1 MSARTFGTRP
11 GADTGRLGKYQLDV
25 TACDVVDVVRSAGGW
40 LFDRSMAGWNVH
52 VITAGGH
59 DHLALRI
66 LGVNAGPR
74 LEDDDTTAPVR
85 AQSLAAS
92 ADAVCAHDELRT
104 NVLRAMKRG
113 IGDVLIWGSSWPEGI
128 ERGVD
133 LVEHELSAAARAFK
147 GHALA
152 ALGLAEP
159 VGATE
164 AFRGRASFL
173 AGYSDL
179 TPSVATSLAQR

>member
-11 GADTGRLGKYQLDV
+11 GADSGRSGKYQLDV
-25 TACDVVDVVRSAGGW
+25 TACDVVDLVRSAGGW

-52 VITAGGH
+52 VITTGGH
-59 DHLALRI
+59 DPLPLRI

-74 LEDDDTTAPVR
+74 IEDDDTTAPAR
-85 AQSLAAS
+85 AQALAAS
-92 ADAVCAHDELRT
+92 ADAVCADHELRT

-113 IGDVLIWGSSWPEGI
+113 IGDVLIWGDSWPEGI

-152 ALGLAEP
+152 ALGLSDA
-159 VGATE
+159 VAATE
-164 AFRGRASFL
+164 AFRGRAGVL

>member
-1 MSARTFGTRP
+1 MSARTFGTRSR
-11 GADTGRLGKYQLDV
+11 ANTGRLGKYQLDV

-40 LFDRSMAGWNVH
+40 LFDRSMAGWNVN
-52 VITAGGH
+52 VIMPGGC
-59 DHLALRI
+59 DPLPLQI

-74 LEDDDTTAPVR
+74 DEDDDTTAPAR
-85 AQSLAAS
+85 ALALAAS
-92 ADAVCAHDELRT
+92 ADAVCVDDELRT

-113 IGDVLIWGSSWPEGI
+113 IGDVLIWGNSWPEGI

-133 LVEHELSAAARAFK
+133 LVEHELSAARAFK

-152 ALGLAEP
+152 ALGLSEP
-159 VGATE
+159 VGTTE

-179 TPSVATSLAQR
+179 TPAVATSLAQR